1 MISGKAEIERACKDR
16 YLAIARYP
24 NRVIQD
30 GVYTLEMVLML
41 RDMAEK
47 DIYPDGRFSDD
58 ECTLWSAFH
67 NFRMKDG
74 SS

>member
-1 MISGKAEIERACKDR
+1 MITGKAEIERACKDR
-16 YLAIARYP
+16 YLKVARDY
-24 NRVIQD
+24 RVIQD
-30 GVYTLEMVLML
+30 GLYTAEMILML
-41 RDMAEK
+41 RDMAER
-47 DIYPDGRFSDD
+47 DIYPDGRFSDE

>member
-1 MISGKAEIERACKDR
+1 MISNKAELERACKDR
-16 YLAIARYP
+16 YLKAARD

-30 GVYTLEMVLML
+30 GLYTAEMILML
-41 RDMAEK
+41 RDMAER
-47 DIYPDGRFSDD
+47 DIYPDGRFSDE